1 MFALVP
7 SIEVLDPNTDFS
19 ILWVLLSGILV
30 FFMQAG
36 FTLVESGFTKS
47 SNAVNISMKNI
58 LDISVGTLSFWFIGY
73 GLMYGGSSNGFII
86 TEMSDLLFNPG
97 AGAEDVFF
105 QTVFCATAATIVSGA
120 IAGRTK
126 YSTYALFTIIMTAL
140 IYPIAGGWEWNGG
153 WLNAE
158 WMPAEFID

>member
-1 MFALVP
+1 MNFNTIFALIP
-7 SIEVLDPNTDFS
+7 NIEVLDPNTDFS

-58 LDISVGTLSFWFIGY
+58 LDISVGTLSFWLIGY
-73 GLMYGGSSNGFII
+73 GLMYGASSNGFII
-86 TEMSDLLFNPG
+86 TEFGDLFFNPG

-105 QTVFCATAATIVSGA
+105 QTVFQLVHNPSLHIV
-120 IAGRTK
+120 
-126 YSTYALFTIIMTAL
+126 LIIKAS
-140 IYPIAGGWEWNGG
+140 I
-153 WLNAE
+153 
-158 WMPAEFID
+158 

>member
-1 MFALVP
+1 MNFNTIFALVP

-73 GLMYGGSSNGFII
+73 GLMYGVAL
-86 TEMSDLLFNPG
+86 MDLL
-97 AGAEDVFF
+97 
-105 QTVFCATAATIVSGA
+105 SL
-120 IAGRTK
+120 R
-126 YSTYALFTIIMTAL
+126 
-140 IYPIAGGWEWNGG
+140 
-153 WLNAE
+153 
-158 WMPAEFID
+158 